1 MEYSISFNYVFLSY
15 WILEIFLQIFFF
27 LVIFQKLQ
35 YQPKYGVHACFLS
48 LEKNFEIGIWI
59 GSWTVLQ
66 CCINIWA
73 RRFYLAIYKRN
84 KVSVQLKDNFQKQVE
99 LVKLFYFKGQS
110 RYGLDFVEQAIW

>member
-1 MEYSISFNYVFLSY
+1 MEFMLLSY
-15 WILEIFLQIFFF
+15 
-27 LVIFQKLQ
+27 
-35 YQPKYGVHACFLS
+35 S

-110 RYGLDFVEQAIW
+110 RYGLDFV